1 MINIFNISN
10 SLSIAL
16 VIHILGFMVLLIFLT
31 IDRSISNSRNYSPDF
46 TVSTSKILL
55 YVYILLGTYLS
66 YEIGYD
72 FAYEE
77 FLTSAIICMLMMI
90 FDKDK
95 NMENSVCLHIIC
107 SMFNLMNKS

>member
-1 MINIFNISN
+1 MAVLKLVKPPIYLFLAHLSLFLISIIFMLNIFNISN

-31 IDRSISNSRNYSPDF
+31 IDKSISNSRNYSPDF

-55 YVYILLGTYLS
+55 YVYILLGAYLS

-77 FLTSAIICMLMMI
+77 FLTS
-90 FDKDK
+90 F
-95 NMENSVCLHIIC
+95 
-107 SMFNLMNKS
+107 

>member
-1 MINIFNISN
+1 MAVLKLVKPPIYLFLVHLSLFLISIIFMLNIFNISN

-55 YVYILLGTYLS
+55 YVYILLGAYLS

-77 FLTSAIICMLMMI
+77 FLTS
-90 FDKDK
+90 F
-95 NMENSVCLHIIC
+95 
-107 SMFNLMNKS
+107 

>member
-1 MINIFNISN
+1 MAVLKLVKPPIYLFLVHLSLFLISIIFMLNIFNISN

-55 YVYILLGTYLS
+55 YVYILLGAYLS
-66 YEIGYD
+66 YEVGYD

-77 FLTSAIICMLMMI
+77 FLTS
-90 FDKDK
+90 F
-95 NMENSVCLHIIC
+95 
-107 SMFNLMNKS
+107 

>member
-1 MINIFNISN
+1 MAVLKVVKPPIYLFLVHLSLFLISIIFMLNIFNISN

-16 VIHILGFMVLLIFLT
+16 VIHILGFMVLLIFFT

-55 YVYILLGTYLS
+55 YVYILLGAYLS

-77 FLTSAIICMLMMI
+77 FLTS
-90 FDKDK
+90 F
-95 NMENSVCLHIIC
+95 
-107 SMFNLMNKS
+107 